1 MVSIQEMSTE
11 YLKDSYKLRL
21 TAMVVFNVAV
31 FWAVVITRAD
41 FSEIG
46 TLLSSI
52 SIKDGIVGLIASIG
66 TFVFNGL
73 LSADTKAR
81 VIYWKY
87 KHPLPG
93 SRAFSKH
100 LEEEPRADPDR
111 LAQQWG
117 AFPDDPVE
125 QNRLWYRIYKNVE
138 EEIRVHEAHRAWL
151 FSRDIAAY
159 AVLFLA
165 FFGIATLI
173 SDTPWTSARWYLVGL
188 AGQYLLAIAA
198 ARTYGV
204 RFVRTV
210 LTIASQSGADTRSS

>member
-1 MVSIQEMSTE
+1 MSTE
-11 YLKDSYKLRL
+11 YLKDSYKWPLR
-21 TAMVVFNVAV
+21 AMAALNVAI
-31 FWAVVITRAD
+31 FWAVVFTRAD

-46 TLLSSI
+46 TLLSSL
-52 SIKDGIVGLIASIG
+52 SIKDGTVGLIASIG
-66 TFVFNGL
+66 AFVLDGL

-81 VIYWKY
+81 IIYWKY
-87 KHPLPG
+87 THPLPG
-93 SRAFSKH
+93 SRAFSEH

-138 EEIRVHEAHRAWL
+138 KEIRVHEAHRAWL

-159 AVLFLA
+159 AVLFLT

-173 SDTPWTSARWYLVGL
+173 SDIPWTSAWWYLVGL

-210 LTIASQSGADTRSS
+210 LTIASQTGADTGSS

>member
-1 MVSIQEMSTE
+1 MAA
-11 YLKDSYKLRL
+11 L
-21 TAMVVFNVAV
+21 NVAI
-31 FWAVVITRAD
+31 FWAVVFTRAD

-46 TLLSSI
+46 TLLSSL
-52 SIKDGIVGLIASIG
+52 SIKDGTVGLIASIG
-66 TFVFNGL
+66 AFVLDGL

-81 VIYWKY
+81 IIYWKY
-87 KHPLPG
+87 THPLPG
-93 SRAFSKH
+93 SRAFSEH
-100 LEEEPRADPDR
+100 LEKEPRADPDR

-138 EEIRVHEAHRAWL
+138 KEIRVHEAHRAWL

-159 AVLFLA
+159 AVLFLT

-173 SDTPWTSARWYLVGL
+173 SDIPWTSAWWYLVGL

-210 LTIASQSGADTRSS
+210 LAIASQTGADTGSS

>member
-1 MVSIQEMSTE
+1 MSTE
-11 YLKDSYKLRL
+11 YLKDSYKWPLR
-21 TAMVVFNVAV
+21 AMAALNVAI
-31 FWAVVITRAD
+31 FWAVVFTRAD

-46 TLLSSI
+46 ALLSSL
-52 SIKDGIVGLIASIG
+52 SIKDGTVGLIASIG
-66 TFVFNGL
+66 AFVLDGL

-81 VIYWKY
+81 IIYWKY
-87 KHPLPG
+87 THPLPG
-93 SRAFSKH
+93 SRAFSEH
-100 LEEEPRADPDR
+100 LKEEPRADPDR

-117 AFPDDPVE
+117 VFPDDPVE

-173 SDTPWTSARWYLVGL
+173 SDTPWTSARWYLVWL
-188 AGQYLLAIAA
+188 VGQYLLAIAA

-210 LTIASQSGADTRSS
+210 LTIASQTGTDTGSA

>member
-1 MVSIQEMSTE
+1 MSTE
-11 YLKDSYKLRL
+11 YLKDSYKWPLR
-21 TAMVVFNVAV
+21 AMAALNVAIFLAVVF
-31 FWAVVITRAD
+31 TRAD

-52 SIKDGIVGLIASIG
+52 SIKDGTVGLIASIG
-66 TFVFNGL
+66 AFVLDGL

-81 VIYWKY
+81 IIYWKY
-87 KHPLPG
+87 THPLPG
-93 SRAFSKH
+93 SRAFSEH
-100 LEEEPRADPDR
+100 LGEEPRADPDR

-165 FFGIATLI
+165 FFGIGTLI

-210 LTIASQSGADTRSS
+210 LTIASQTGTDTGSA